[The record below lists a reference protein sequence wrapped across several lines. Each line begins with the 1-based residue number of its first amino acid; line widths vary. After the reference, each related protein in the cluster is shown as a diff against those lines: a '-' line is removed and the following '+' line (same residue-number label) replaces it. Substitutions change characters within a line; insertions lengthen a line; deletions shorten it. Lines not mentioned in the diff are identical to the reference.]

1 MQGVKVMARS
11 TVFRYKNRQDDPRQV
26 GKELNVSA
34 VLMGRLV
41 QRGDTVQ
48 VQADLVRVSDGS
60 QLWGEQYNRP
70 MTELVSVQQ
79 DIVHDVS
86 QKLRLR
92 STNSAE
98 TSARSASSVD
108 PEAYQLYLKGRFLW
122 NQRSFE
128 SISKSIEYFQQ
139 AVDRDPNYTMA
150 WCGLAD
156 AYNIAPGYGVMSPL
170 TSYPKGKAAALKAV
184 SLDGNSAE
192 AHTSLAVSYSNAHD
206 YRAAE
211 DEFKRAI
218 EINPRYST
226 AHYFYGFL
234 TLVPIGRLDESVM
247 ELKKALEIDPLSLII
262 NVNLGRVYFFQ
273 RKFDQARDAFKRT
286 SELEP
291 KFPAL
296 LSRQLDMLEF
306 EGQYEAAINTLV
318 AVGRLSPKSPPV
330 DSARAAEITEALRRE
345 GPKGYWRTKLK
356 WYKDTL
362 AAGQYMSP
370 SYIALAY
377 ANSGDVEEGFKWLS
391 RAVDENDEEV
401 GWMNVSPV
409 FDVFRRDPRF
419 AELARKAKL
428 ETPSK

>member
-1 MQGVKVMARS
+1 
-11 TVFRYKNRQDDPRQV
+11 
-26 GKELNVSA
+26 
-34 VLMGRLV
+34 MGRL
-41 QRGDTVQ
+41 
-48 VQADLVRVSDGS
+48 DGS
-60 QLWGEQYNRP
+60 V
-70 MTELVSVQQ
+70 T
-79 DIVHDVS
+79 
-86 QKLRLR
+86 
-92 STNSAE
+92 
-98 TSARSASSVD
+98 
-108 PEAYQLYLKGRFLW
+108 
-122 NQRSFE
+122 
-128 SISKSIEYFQQ
+128 
-139 AVDRDPNYTMA
+139 
-150 WCGLAD
+150 
-156 AYNIAPGYGVMSPL
+156 
-170 TSYPKGKAAALKAV
+170 
-184 SLDGNSAE
+184 
-192 AHTSLAVSYSNAHD
+192 
-206 YRAAE
+206 
-211 DEFKRAI
+211 
-218 EINPRYST
+218 
-226 AHYFYGFL
+226 
-234 TLVPIGRLDESVM
+234 

-296 LSRQLDMLEF
+296 QSRQLDMLEF

-330 DSARAAEITEALRRE
+330 DSARAAEITNAFRRD
-345 GPKGYWRTKLK
+345 GPKGYWRMKLK

-419 AELARKAKL
+419 AELARKANL